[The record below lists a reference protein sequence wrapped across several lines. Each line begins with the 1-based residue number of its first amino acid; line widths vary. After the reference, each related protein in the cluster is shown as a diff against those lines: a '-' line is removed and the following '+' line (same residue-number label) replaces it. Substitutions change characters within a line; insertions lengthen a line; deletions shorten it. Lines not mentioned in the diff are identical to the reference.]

1 MKNVKKLLAVV
12 LAAAMVFAFS
22 VTAFAQTV
30 GTAAEGKGSI
40 SISNPSKGIEYKV
53 YKIFDATVG
62 ANGEINYTKTGFTE
76 LKSGDTVLFKADSAG
91 NITATD
97 AAKDSEGKLTADA
110 VTALAGIKG
119 TAVATA
125 TSDGSTPLT
134 FAGLD
139 YGYYYVESG
148 LGTAVS
154 VDSTKPDVTITDKN
168 SKDPHW
174 DDDHSENG
182 KLVSKDGGETWVD
195 STSVNAGD
203 TVTFKLDITSSNYA
217 EGKQIANFIISDDLP
232 DGLTFGTI
240 SSVKV
245 GGTPLASDAY
255 TADTSTTAADGKFS
269 ITIPWVTGGTETE
282 PTYTSKYAANA
293 KIEILYTATLD
304 GDKAVIAQTGNINE
318 ADFTWNYVPTT
329 PGGENPE
336 PDMDIETEKAT
347 VFTYAFALKKVD
359 QDGKD
364 LKGAVF
370 TLPFYVNSTAD
381 TTDGAYIYA
390 GTTAGEGLTNEVT
403 SPENGL
409 IVIKGLEEGKSVTVT
424 EKTAPDGYNK
434 IDGDITVAVV
444 KSTET
449 TTTTTITKYIDADG
463 NVTDTQ
469 SDKNKATV
477 TITDN
482 NIVIGSAQVVVNKA
496 GQELPETGGMG
507 TTIFYIVGAILVV
520 GAGVVLITR
529 RRMSAQ

>member
-1 MKNVKKLLAVV
+1 MKNVKKSLAVI

-22 VTAFAQTV
+22 VTAFAQTE
-30 GTAAEGKGSI
+30 GTAAAGKGSI

-53 YKIFDATVG
+53 YRIFDATVG
-62 ANGEINYTKTGFTE
+62 ANGEINYTKDGFTE

-125 TSDGSTPLT
+125 VSDGSTPLT

-168 SKDPHW
+168 SKEPHW
-174 DDDHSENG
+174 DEDTPTDG
-182 KLVSKDGGETWVD
+182 KLVSKDEGKTWVD

-203 TVTFKLDITSSNYA
+203 ILTFKLDITSSNYA

-232 DGLTFGTI
+232 DGLTFGQI

-245 GGTPLASDAY
+245 GGTAVTDY
-255 TADTSTTAADGKFS
+255 TANTNTAATDGKFS
-269 ITIPWVTGGTETE
+269 ITIPWVTVGGSETE

-304 GDKAVIAQTGNINE
+304 GDKAVIAQTGNINV

-336 PDMDIETEKAT
+336 PDMHIDTEKAT
-347 VFTYAFALKKVD
+347 VFTYAFALKKVN
-359 QDGKD
+359 QDGED
-364 LKGAVF
+364 LADAVF
-370 TLPFYVNSTAD
+370 TLPFYVKSTAD
-381 TTDGAYIYA
+381 TDGAYIYA
-390 GTTAGEGLTNEVT
+390 GTAPGEGLTNEVT
-403 SPENGL
+403 SPSNGL
-409 IVIKGLEEGKSVTVT
+409 IVIKGLEEEKSVTVT

-444 KSTET
+444 KTTET

-469 SDKNKATV
+469 SDTNKATV

-507 TTIFYIVGAILVV
+507 TTIFYMVGAILVV

-529 RRMSAQ
+529 RRMEVQ

>member
-22 VTAFAQTV
+22 VTAFAQTE

-40 SISNPSKGIEYKV
+40 SISNPSKGVEYKV

-62 ANGEINYTKTGFTE
+62 AKGEINYTTDKDITSIATYFT
-76 LKSGDTVLFKADSAG
+76 KDTAG
-91 NITATD
+91 NITATA
-97 AAKDSEGKLTADA
+97 AAKDSEGKLTAEA

-119 TAVATA
+119 DAVKTA

-154 VDSTKPDVTITDKN
+154 VDSTKPNVTITDKN

-217 EGKQIANFIISDDLP
+217 EGKQIANFIITDDLP
-232 DGLTFGTI
+232 DGLTFGQI

-245 GGTPLASDAY
+245 GGTSVTDY
-255 TADTSTTAADGKFS
+255 TANTNTAATDGKFS
-269 ITIPWVTGGTETE
+269 ITIPWVTVGGTETE

-444 KSTET
+444 KTTET
-449 TTTTTITKYIDADG
+449 TTTTTFTKYIDAHG

-469 SDKNKATV
+469 SDTNKATV

-507 TTIFYIVGAILVV
+507 TTIFYIIGAILVF

>member
-293 KIEILYTATLD
+293 KIEIRYTATLD
-304 GDKAVIAQTGNINE
+304 GDKAVIAQTGNINK

-336 PDMDIETEKAT
+336 PDMDIKTEKAT

-364 LKGAVF
+364 LADAVF
-370 TLPFYVNSTAD
+370 TLPFYVKSTAD
-381 TTDGAYIYA
+381 TDGAYIYA
-390 GTTAGEGLTNEVT
+390 GTETGEGLTNEVT
-403 SPENGL
+403 SPANGL

-469 SDKNKATV
+469 SDTNKATV

-507 TTIFYIVGAILVV
+507 TTIFYIVGAVLVV